1 MIPEFTDGYFK
12 INATHGF
19 LPVQEPIY
27 KLPLHYQ
34 PLQDILDQIPEY
46 IQSCI
51 DMKPVVQQLPNYLKL
66 IQQESNIF
74 LIAALYRGYC
84 FLSSAYVLYPAHIH
98 FLEKKE
104 YGVARNKLCI
114 NLSQPLL
121 YLAERLNVYPWLE
134 YSFGYSLGNY
144 VKIDPLG
151 GLDYT
156 NLKMANSFTGS
167 NDETGFIMVHVDI
180 NQYSPDLIKY
190 SQELLGCFKENTN
203 PCQALQSMLKTLA
216 AVNTSRRK
224 MWDASRWQNYN
235 DFRVFIMGIEGNK
248 KIFPQGL
255 IYEPE
260 TEPRFYRGQSGSQ
273 DSIIPFLD
281 NLFRVC
287 DYYPQN
293 ELTNYL
299 MDMRNYRPKPFRE
312 LLEFIE
318 KSSTGL
324 VEWILLFPN
333 AWTILFKIYI
343 EIYNFRNGHWQF
355 VQKYI
360 MSTTKYPI
368 ATGGTPIISWLPNQL
383 FATLDAIHFVLNNIN
398 EKNNTDLQLYRKEY
412 KMMRELIE
420 KQVDILKNI
429 NYQPSQVFE
438 MNKQYNKLDQML

>member
-12 INATHGF
+12 IDSIRGF
-19 LPVQEPIY
+19 LPIQEPLK
-27 KLPLHYQ
+27 KLPHNYQ
-34 PLQDILDQIPEY
+34 TLQNILDQIPNY

-51 DMKPVVQQLPNYLKL
+51 DMEPAVKQLPNYLESIK
-66 IQQESNIF
+66 QESDLF

-84 FLSSAYVLYPAHIH
+84 FLSSAFILYPAHIH
-98 FLEKKE
+98 FIEKKE
-104 YGVARNKLCI
+104 YGIARNKLCE

-134 YSFGYSLGNY
+134 YSYGYSLGNY

-167 NDETGFIMVHVDI
+167 SDETGFIMVHVDI
-180 NQYSPDLIKY
+180 NQHTPDLIKD
-190 SQELLGCFKENTN
+190 SNQILSCFKDNTN
-203 PCQALQSMLKTLA
+203 PCQALESILTTLVA
-216 AVNTSRRK
+216 MNNSRRK
-224 MWDASRWQNYN
+224 MWDASRWENYN

-248 KIFPQGL
+248 KIFPHGL
-255 IYEPE
+255 VYEPE
-260 TEPRFYRGQSGSQ
+260 TEPRYYRGQSGSQ

-281 NLFRVC
+281 NFFRVC

-293 ELTNYL
+293 DLTNYL
-299 MDMRNYRPKPFRE
+299 MDMRNYRPKPFRD
-312 LLEFIE
+312 LLEFIKE
-318 KSSTGL
+318 ASTGL

-333 AWTILFKIYI
+333 LWITLFKIYI

-368 ATGGTPIISWLPNQL
+368 ATGGTPIISWLPNQI
-383 FATLDAIHFVLNNIN
+383 FATLDAINFVLTNVKDEENPDFIFHYN
-398 EKNNTDLQLYRKEY
+398 EY
-412 KMMRELIE
+412 KTMRELIE
-420 KQVDILKNI
+420 KQVDILKNL
-429 NYQPSQVFE
+429 NYQPNQVFE
-438 MNKQYNKLDQML
+438 MNKLYKKLDQV